1 MKRKSFYCVLICVI
15 FLLSGCRSTE
25 ESIIETGKET
35 QTAEKQENE
44 IKKQEEADPVSLNV
58 ENDIFTFD
66 ELIQL
71 IGKEEKSALILFD
84 LDKKAE
90 TYKSVLFG
98 EEVEITLE
106 TESETIQAIQIVFGK
121 TDQELLDNAISE
133 QLGRDGEEK
142 EEKVTWKLENGNV
155 VLCPEEDG
163 CRVMIE
169 K

>member
-1 MKRKSFYCVLICVI
+1 MKQKSFYCVLVCVM
-15 FLLSGCRSTE
+15 FLLSGCRFTAD
-25 ESIIETGKET
+25 SIIQTGKET
-35 QTAEKQENE
+35 QTAGKQENE
-44 IKKQEEADPVSLNV
+44 TKKQEEATPVSLNV
-58 ENDIFTFD
+58 ESDTFTFD

-71 IGKEEKSALILFD
+71 LGKEEKSVLTLFD
-84 LDKKAE
+84 LDEKAE
-90 TYKSVLFG
+90 TYKTMLFG
-98 EEVEITLE
+98 EEVEIILE

-121 TDQELLDNAISE
+121 TDQELLDNAVSE